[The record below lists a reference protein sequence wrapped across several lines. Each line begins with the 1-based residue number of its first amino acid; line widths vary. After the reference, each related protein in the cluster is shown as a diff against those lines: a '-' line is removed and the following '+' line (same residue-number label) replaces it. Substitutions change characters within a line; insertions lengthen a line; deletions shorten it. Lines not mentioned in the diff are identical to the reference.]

1 MSDTGTTASGMANPA
16 QEAGPKLYNAAG
28 EPLRPGSRPM
38 QGQTDPIADF
48 IQQRP
53 FTAVL
58 VALVVGY
65 FWGKI
70 T

>member
-1 MSDTGTTASGMANPA
+1 MSETGTTASGTPNPA

-28 EPLRPGSRPM
+28 EPLRPGSRPTR
-38 QGQTDPIADF
+38 GQTDWIADF
-48 IQQRP
+48 IQQQP

-58 VALVVGY
+58 AALVVGY

-70 T
+70 S